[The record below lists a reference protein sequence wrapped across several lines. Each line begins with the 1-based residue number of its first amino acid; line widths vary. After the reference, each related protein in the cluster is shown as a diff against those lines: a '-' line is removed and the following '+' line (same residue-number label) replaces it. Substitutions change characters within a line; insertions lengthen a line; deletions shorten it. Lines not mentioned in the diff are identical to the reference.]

1 MNVTLPIFINYFFN
15 IFVLYISHTTLLTK
29 PFKNS
34 KLVMYLTSI
43 TIISLIPMF
52 IYIPNTILIFFSL
65 ISFFIFANN
74 RFINTIIALLSY
86 IFSIIWNYTFLS
98 IYNTLTGTNPSMII
112 QSTFHSLIVYSIYC
126 ITLYLLLRILKTLF
140 GKLSKIDLYTYKSI
154 MISLFLFLLLCVFIF
169 VVNFS
174 YEQKLGFPKELTASN
189 QKLFILFFFFTAI
202 LLFFII
208 LIIQR
213 DAKNRA
219 SLKEMEYLKK
229 YTEEIENMYSSV
241 RSFKHD
247 YTNVLYSM
255 KLYID
260 TDNVSGLKNYFY
272 SDIIPL
278 IESLDMSTP
287 TLEQLSN
294 IKIPELKSIL
304 YLKILQA
311 QKYGIKTNLEINW
324 IIDDIKMKPV
334 DITRIIGIFL
344 DNSIE
349 AVRDLPQNE
358 KKIRVAFIKPDQD
371 ISILIENPTSEH
383 TINLT
388 KIQEKSV
395 SSKGIDRGLGLHN
408 VKSIISRYPNILHST
423 EHNNNTFLQI
433 LEIYA

>member
-1 MNVTLPIFINYFFN
+1 MNITLPYLITLFFN
-15 IFVLYISHTTLLTK
+15 FFALYIPQNALLSNAFTKRNRTLYVFGIIILCICPLYFKIHNIFFILLSFCLLTFLSN
-29 PFKNS
+29 PHFGSLLLALIGYITSVCYNYIFLEIYFIITNVNQAEINLSS
-34 KLVMYLTSI
+34 KHV
-43 TIISLIPMF
+43 IIF
-52 IYIPNTILIFFSL
+52 NT
-65 ISFFIFANN
+65 SFFIS
-74 RFINTIIALLSY
+74 LY
-86 IFSIIWNYTFLS
+86 I
-98 IYNTLTGTNPSMII
+98 
-112 QSTFHSLIVYSIYC
+112 
-126 ITLYLLLRILKTLF
+126 LLRILKKILYSF
-140 GKLSKIDLYTYKSI
+140 RKIDLYTYKSI

-189 QKLFILFFFFTAI
+189 QKLFILFFLFTAI

-255 KLYID
+255 KLYIY

-358 KKIRVAFIKPDQD
+358 KIIRVAFIKPDQD

>member
-1 MNVTLPIFINYFFN
+1 MNVTLPILANYFFN
-15 IFVLYISHTTLLTK
+15 FFALYIPETTLLNSPFTK
-29 PFKNS
+29 KNRRIYIIS
-34 KLVMYLTSI
+34 VFILCFLPMFISVPNYTCIILSIFLVGILSLNHILNM
-43 TIISLIPMF
+43 IISLIGYIIGICYNYYFLDIYCTIAKIIPTTIF
-52 IYIPNTILIFFSL
+52 ISFKHSIIFNT
-65 ISFFIFANN
+65 SFFIS
-74 RFINTIIALLSY
+74 LY
-86 IFSIIWNYTFLS
+86 I
-98 IYNTLTGTNPSMII
+98 
-112 QSTFHSLIVYSIYC
+112 
-126 ITLYLLLRILKTLF
+126 LLRILKKILYSF
-140 GKLSKIDLYTYKSI
+140 RKIDLYTYKSI

-189 QKLFILFFFFTAI
+189 QKLFILFFLFTAI

-358 KKIRVAFIKPDQD
+358 KIIRVAFIKPDQD
-371 ISILIENPTSEH
+371 ISILIENPTLEH